1 MPAWLQQLLQNGKF
15 WIFAIAIGFSI
26 LRAVLNSLEKKA
38 KERQIKLDRERREL
52 EALRT
57 GRPTDTPSSKS
68 MPAPSPLFPQPSG
81 PTPPSSQASAREQLE
96 ALAAKRRAAIDE
108 LQRRRAAAGPASTP
122 PPQPTTPEQVLATI
136 LGIPTSTSP
145 KPAPTPTQ
153 RQRSPQPKP
162 SIPTQRASPQP
173 PRDRRQR
180 SQQDYATPMPMER
193 PKPAKPTAR
202 VQQEVPEPPRRAS
215 IAETPTPPSVEVTSP
230 SRTDPLGLHALS
242 RSDLRRAVV
251 LREIMDPPLTLRRH

>member
-26 LRAVLNSLEKKA
+26 FRAVFKSLEKKA

-57 GRPTDTPSSKS
+57 GRPTELSSPHS
-68 MPAPSPLFPQPSG
+68 MPGPSPLLTQPSS
-81 PTPPSSQASAREQLE
+81 PTPPPSQASAREQLE

-108 LQRRRAAAGPASTP
+108 LQRRRAAAGGSSSTP

-136 LGIPTSTSP
+136 LGIPTHSSP
-145 KPAPTPTQ
+145 KPAPTH

-162 SIPTQRASPQP
+162 SIPAQRSSPKP
-173 PRDRRQR
+173 PRDRRKQP
-180 SQQDYATPMPMER
+180 QDYAAPIPVER
-193 PKPAKPTAR
+193 PRPAKVVPR
-202 VQQEVPEPPRRAS
+202 VQEEPEPPRQNFL
-215 IAETPTPPSVEVTSP
+215 AETPAPTTAAPETLSP
-230 SRTDPLGLHALS
+230 TRADPLGLHALT
-242 RSDLRRAVV
+242 RGDLRRAMV
-251 LREIMDPPLTLRRH
+251 LREVMDPPLALRGP